1 MDHYKVLGLHK
12 TASKEE
18 IKTAFK
24 KLAFQ
29 FHPDKHSQ
37 SPKSVR
43 DTATLRFKQVSEAYE
58 VLMDDRKRADYNIR
72 FRSGAAGYGGG
83 GGGGGYYSSYGYG
96 YGRSG
101 SGYESSRYKNSTT
114 SSFSG
119 GGFASKFEIVMR
131 ILTARASLLN
141 LGFAAAI
148 LGSIVVINT
157 SGESLWNMQNS
168 GHFDRRVFYI
178 DEAEVAL
185 LGFAFPKIIV
195 AASIDDRG
203 VFWRQLLARDFSQQK
218 EMKRGFEG
226 AIAGV
231 SLKLQNSSSHGTIN
245 EHNSCAFAYSFKP
258 SRKSFEEA
266 MKSIEKAK
274 AYREENTNERP

>member
-1 MDHYKVLGLHK
+1 MNMDHYKVLGLHR

-37 SPKSVR
+37 SSKSIR
-43 DTATLRFKQVSEAYE
+43 DAATLRFKQVSEAYE
-58 VLMDDRKRADYNIR
+58 VLMDDRKRADYNFR
-72 FRSGAAGYGGG
+72 FRSGAGATGYGGA
-83 GGGGGYYSSYGYG
+83 GGGGYYSSYGYG

-101 SGYESSRYKNSTT
+101 GGYESSRYKSSTT
-114 SSFSG
+114 SGFNGG
-119 GGFASKFEIVMR
+119 GGFASRFEIAMR
-131 ILTARASLLN
+131 ILTARSSLLS

-168 GHFDRRVFYI
+168 G
-178 DEAEVAL
+178 
-185 LGFAFPKIIV
+185 
-195 AASIDDRG
+195 
-203 VFWRQLLARDFSQQK
+203 
-218 EMKRGFEG
+218 
-226 AIAGV
+226 
-231 SLKLQNSSSHGTIN
+231 
-245 EHNSCAFAYSFKP
+245 
-258 SRKSFEEA
+258 KSFEEA

-274 AYREENTNERP
+274 AYREENMKERP

>member
-1 MDHYKVLGLHK
+1 MDHYKILGLHK
-12 TASKEE
+12 TASKAE

-72 FRSGAAGYGGG
+72 FRSGATGYGGGG

-101 SGYESSRYKNSTT
+101 SGYESSRYKNSAT
-114 SSFSG
+114 SRFSG

-131 ILTARASLLN
+131 ILTARSSLLN

-157 SGESLWNMQNS
+157 SRESLWNMQNS
-168 GHFDRRVFYI
+168 GRLLPTKGDERRV
-178 DEAEVAL
+178 
-185 LGFAFPKIIV
+185 
-195 AASIDDRG
+195 
-203 VFWRQLLARDFSQQK
+203 
-218 EMKRGFEG
+218 
-226 AIAGV
+226 
-231 SLKLQNSSSHGTIN
+231 
-245 EHNSCAFAYSFKP
+245 
-258 SRKSFEEA
+258 
-266 MKSIEKAK
+266 
-274 AYREENTNERP
+274 